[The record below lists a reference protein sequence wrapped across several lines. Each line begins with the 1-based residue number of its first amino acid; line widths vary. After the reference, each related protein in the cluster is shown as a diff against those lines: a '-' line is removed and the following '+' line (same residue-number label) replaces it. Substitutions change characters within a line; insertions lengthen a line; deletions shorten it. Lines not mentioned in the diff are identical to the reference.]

1 MPLISPDFISQNLG
15 ENTKISL
22 WFVKKI
28 KIRSKR
34 QYENGIHGFLLS
46 VCGRKHGKM
55 HYFCRR
61 YLTTKNTTFMLSLF
75 TGSGIGPTI
84 LYLALSIFIG
94 LLLGKIKIAKISLG
108 ITWVL
113 FVGIAFSACGISLN
127 AEMLHVIKEFGLI
140 LFVVAVGLQVGP
152 GFFRSFKKGGL
163 AMNLMA
169 LVNVALGVLITVII
183 AKVAHQDLADMA
195 GVYTGAITNTPGLSA
210 AQQAVTDLGIEGA
223 ADRLAAG
230 YAVAYP
236 LAVVGMILTC
246 ILLRPLCRI
255 DLAKEPFTLETTATA
270 TATSKKGKGGFLLI
284 PVFVIIALGI
294 IIGSIPIPVGMKA
307 PIKLGLAGGPL
318 VVAIIGGWLGV
329 KKGWFSTEF
338 TEGQGVHAL
347 REVGIA
353 LFLAGVGLG
362 AGGKFVETVQVH
374 YMWVVYGVIITMV
387 PPILVTLFGR
397 LVLKMNYYTLMGF
410 IGGSH
415 TDPPTLAFA
424 NTVAPESCKLP
435 NMGYATV
442 YPLTMFLRI
451 FTAQLLVLL
460 AV

>member
-1 MPLISPDFISQNLG
+1 MYN
-15 ENTKISL
+15 
-22 WFVKKI
+22 
-28 KIRSKR
+28 
-34 QYENGIHGFLLS
+34 
-46 VCGRKHGKM
+46 
-55 HYFCRR
+55 
-61 YLTTKNTTFMLSLF
+61 LF
-75 TGSGIGPTI
+75 TGSGVGPTVF
-84 LYLALSIFIG
+84 YLAVSIFLG

-113 FVGIAFSACGISLN
+113 FVGIILSALGVTLN
-127 AEMLHVIKEFGLI
+127 NNMLHIIKEFGLI
-140 LFVVAVGLQVGP
+140 LFVTAVGLQVGP
-152 GFFRSFKKGGL
+152 GFFKSFKKGGL

-169 LVNVALGVLITVII
+169 LVNVGLGVAVTVII
-183 AKVAHQDLADMA
+183 AKLANESLADMT

-230 YAVAYP
+230 YAVTYP
-236 LAVVGMILTC
+236 LAVVGMIMTC
-246 ILLRPLCRI
+246 IILRPLCKI
-255 DLAKEPFTLETTATA
+255 DLKNEPTTLELTNDSNADEKTHGRA
-270 TATSKKGKGGFLLI
+270 SQPNPLI
-284 PVFVIIALGI
+284 PIFIIIAVGI
-294 IIGSIPIPVGMKA
+294 VIGSIPIPVGMDA
-307 PIKLGLAGGPL
+307 PLKLGLAGGPL
-318 VVAIIGGWLGV
+318 VAAIIGGFLGV
-329 KKGWFSTEF
+329 KRGWFDTDF
-338 TEGQGVHAL
+338 TDGKGVHML

-362 AGGKFVETVQVH
+362 AGGVFVATVTEH
-374 YMWVVYGVIITMV
+374 YIWVLYGVIITMV
-387 PPILVTLFGR
+387 PPMIVGLFGR

-424 NTVAPESCKLP
+424 NNIAPEGCKLP

-460 AV
+460 AM

>member
-1 MPLISPDFISQNLG
+1 
-15 ENTKISL
+15 
-22 WFVKKI
+22 
-28 KIRSKR
+28 
-34 QYENGIHGFLLS
+34 
-46 VCGRKHGKM
+46 
-55 HYFCRR
+55 
-61 YLTTKNTTFMLSLF
+61 MLNLF
-75 TGSGIGPTI
+75 TGSGVGPTI
-84 LYLALSIFIG
+84 LYLALSIFVG

-113 FVGIAFSACGISLN
+113 FVGIALSACGVSLN
-127 AEMLHVIKEFGLI
+127 AEMLHIIKEFGLI

-152 GFFRSFKKGGL
+152 GFFRSFRKGGL

-183 AKVAHQDLADMA
+183 AKVANQDLADMA

-210 AQQAVTDLGIEGA
+210 AQQAVNDLGIEGG

-236 LAVVGMILTC
+236 LAVVGMIVSC
-246 ILLRPLCRI
+246 LLLKAFCRI
-255 DLAKEPFTLETTATA
+255 DLKNEPSTENALEPNPEKQATPP
-270 TATSKKGKGGFLLI
+270 SQRHKVNLI
-284 PVFVIIALGI
+284 PIFVIIALGI
-294 IIGSIPIPVGMKA
+294 VIGSIPIPVGMKA

-318 VVAIIGGWLGV
+318 VVAIICGWLGV
-329 KKGWFSTEF
+329 KKGWFTTEF
-338 TEGQGVHAL
+338 TDSHGVWML

-353 LFLAGVGLG
+353 LFLAGVGLS
-362 AGGKFVETVQVH
+362 AGGQFVNTVQEH
-374 YMWVVYGVIITMV
+374 YMWVVYGVIITMI
-387 PPILVTLFGR
+387 PPILITLFGR

-424 NTVAPESCKLP
+424 NTVAPEGCKLP
-435 NMGYATV
+435 NMGYASV

>member
-1 MPLISPDFISQNLG
+1 MYN
-15 ENTKISL
+15 
-22 WFVKKI
+22 
-28 KIRSKR
+28 
-34 QYENGIHGFLLS
+34 
-46 VCGRKHGKM
+46 
-55 HYFCRR
+55 
-61 YLTTKNTTFMLSLF
+61 LF
-75 TGSGIGPTI
+75 TGSGVGPTVF
-84 LYLALSIFIG
+84 YLAVSIFLG

-113 FVGIAFSACGISLN
+113 FVGIILSALGVTLN
-127 AEMLHVIKEFGLI
+127 NNMLHIIKEFGLI
-140 LFVVAVGLQVGP
+140 LFVTAVGLQVGP
-152 GFFRSFKKGGL
+152 GFFKSFKKGGL

-169 LVNVALGVLITVII
+169 LVNVGLGVAVTVVI
-183 AKVAHQDLADMA
+183 AKLANESLADMT

-230 YAVAYP
+230 YAVTYP
-236 LAVVGMILTC
+236 LAVVGMIMTC
-246 ILLRPLCRI
+246 ILLRPLCKI
-255 DLAKEPFTLETTATA
+255 DVKKEPTMLELENDSVAQTQSRASQRKRTINP
-270 TATSKKGKGGFLLI
+270 LI
-284 PVFVIIALGI
+284 PIFIIIAAGI
-294 IIGSIPIPVGMKA
+294 VLGSIPIPVGMDA
-307 PIKLGLAGGPL
+307 PLKLGLAGGPL
-318 VVAIIGGWLGV
+318 VAAIIGSWLGV
-329 KKGWFSTEF
+329 KKGWFDTDF
-338 TEGQGVHAL
+338 TDGKGVHML

-362 AGGKFVETVQVH
+362 AGGVFVATVTKH
-374 YMWVVYGVIITMV
+374 YIWVLYGVIITIV
-387 PPILVTLFGR
+387 PPIIVATFGR

-424 NTVAPESCKLP
+424 NNIAPEGCKLP

-460 AV
+460 AM

>member
-1 MPLISPDFISQNLG
+1 
-15 ENTKISL
+15 
-22 WFVKKI
+22 
-28 KIRSKR
+28 
-34 QYENGIHGFLLS
+34 
-46 VCGRKHGKM
+46 
-55 HYFCRR
+55 
-61 YLTTKNTTFMLSLF
+61 MLNLF
-75 TGSGIGPTI
+75 TGSGVGPTV
-84 LYLALSIFIG
+84 LYLAVSIFVG
-94 LLLGKIKIAKISLG
+94 LLLGKIKIANVSLG

-113 FVGIAFSACGISLN
+113 FVGIALSACGVSLN
-127 AEMLHVIKEFGLI
+127 HDMLHIIKEFGLI

-169 LVNVALGVLITVII
+169 LANVALGVAITVVI
-183 AKVAHQDLADMA
+183 AKVANQDLADMA

-210 AQQAVTDLGIEGA
+210 AQQAVSDMGIEGGA
-223 ADRLAAG
+223 ERLAAG

-236 LAVVGMILTC
+236 LAVVGMIVTC

-255 DLAKEPFTLETTATA
+255 DLQNEPSTEESLEPKAEKQATP
-270 TATSKKGKGGFLLI
+270 SSQRHKVNLI
-284 PVFVIIALGI
+284 PIFVIIALGI

-318 VVAIIGGWLGV
+318 VVAIIGSWLGV
-329 KKGWFSTEF
+329 KKSWFTTEF
-338 TEGQGVHAL
+338 TDSHGVWML

-362 AGGKFVETVQVH
+362 AGGQFVETVQEH
-374 YMWVVYGVIITMV
+374 YMWVVYGLLITMI
-387 PPILVTLFGR
+387 PPVVVGLFGR
-397 LVLKMNYYTLMGF
+397 LVLKVNYYTLMGF

-424 NTVAPESCKLP
+424 NTVAPEGSKLP

>member
-1 MPLISPDFISQNLG
+1 MIN
-15 ENTKISL
+15 
-22 WFVKKI
+22 
-28 KIRSKR
+28 
-34 QYENGIHGFLLS
+34 
-46 VCGRKHGKM
+46 
-55 HYFCRR
+55 
-61 YLTTKNTTFMLSLF
+61 LF
-75 TGSGIGPTI
+75 TGSGVGPTI
-84 LYLALSIFIG
+84 LYLAISIFAG
-94 LLLGKIKIAKISLG
+94 LLLGKIKIAHVTLG

-113 FVGIAFSACGISLN
+113 FVSILISALGVTLN
-127 AEMLHVIKEFGLI
+127 PEMLHIIKEFGLI

-163 AMNLMA
+163 ALNLMA
-169 LVNVALGVLITVII
+169 LVNVALGVLITIII

-210 AQQAVTDLGIEGA
+210 AQQAVTDLGFEGG

-236 LAVVGMILTC
+236 LAVVGMIMTC
-246 ILLRPLCRI
+246 ILLRPKN
-255 DLAKEPFTLETTATA
+255 LATEPTTLSETTLNSQPSTLN
-270 TATSKKGKGGFLLI
+270 SKKSGILLI
-284 PVFVIIALGI
+284 PIFIIIALGI

-329 KKGWFSTEF
+329 KKGWFNTDF
-338 TEGQGVHAL
+338 TEGQGIHML

-362 AGGKFVETVQVH
+362 AGGKFVETVQMH
-374 YMWVVYGVIITMV
+374 YMWVIYGVIITIV

-424 NTVAPESCKLP
+424 NTVAPEGCKLP

>member
-1 MPLISPDFISQNLG
+1 MMQ
-15 ENTKISL
+15 
-22 WFVKKI
+22 
-28 KIRSKR
+28 
-34 QYENGIHGFLLS
+34 
-46 VCGRKHGKM
+46 
-55 HYFCRR
+55 
-61 YLTTKNTTFMLSLF
+61 LF
-75 TGSGIGPTI
+75 TGSGVGPTI
-84 LYLALSIFIG
+84 LYLALSIFVG

-113 FVGIAFSACGISLN
+113 FVGIILSALGISCN
-127 AEMLHVIKEFGLI
+127 HDMLHIIKEFGLI
-140 LFVVAVGLQVGP
+140 LFVTGVGLQVGP

-183 AKVAHQDLADMA
+183 AKVANQSLSDMA

-210 AQQAVTDLGIEGA
+210 AQQAVNDMGMEGA

-255 DLAKEPFTLETTATA
+255 DLKNEPSTEAVLESQPEKHATP
-270 TATSKKGKGGFLLI
+270 TSQRHKANLI
-284 PVFVIIALGI
+284 PIFIIIAIGI
-294 IIGSIPIPVGMKA
+294 VVGSIPIPVGMKA

-329 KKGWFSTEF
+329 KKGWFTTEF
-338 TEGQGVHAL
+338 TDSHGVWML

-353 LFLAGVGLG
+353 LFLACVGLS
-362 AGGKFVETVQVH
+362 AGGQFAATVQEH
-374 YMWVVYGVIITMV
+374 YMWVVYGIVITMV
-387 PPILVTLFGR
+387 PPILVGLFGR

-424 NTVAPESCKLP
+424 NTVAPEGCKLP

>member
-1 MPLISPDFISQNLG
+1 
-15 ENTKISL
+15 
-22 WFVKKI
+22 
-28 KIRSKR
+28 
-34 QYENGIHGFLLS
+34 
-46 VCGRKHGKM
+46 
-55 HYFCRR
+55 
-61 YLTTKNTTFMLSLF
+61 MLNLF
-75 TGSGIGPTI
+75 TGSGVGPTI
-84 LYLALSIFIG
+84 LYLAISIFLG
-94 LLLGKIKIAKISLG
+94 LLLGKIKIANISLG

-113 FVGIAFSACGISLN
+113 FVGIALSACGISLN
-127 AEMLHVIKEFGLI
+127 HDMLHIIKEFGLI

-183 AKVAHQDLADMA
+183 AKVAKQDLADMA

-210 AQQAVTDLGIEGA
+210 AQQAVSDMGVEGGA
-223 ADRLAAG
+223 ERLAAG

-255 DLAKEPFTLETTATA
+255 DLKNEPTTLNLQPSKTLNSQLSTLN
-270 TATSKKGKGGFLLI
+270 SKKIIPLI
-284 PVFVIIALGI
+284 PIFIIIALGI
-294 IIGSIPIPVGMKA
+294 IVGSIPIPVGMKA

-318 VVAIIGGWLGV
+318 VVAIIGSWLGV
-329 KKGWFSTEF
+329 KKGWFTTEF
-338 TEGQGVHAL
+338 TDSHGVWML

-362 AGGKFVETVQVH
+362 AGGQFVNTVQEH
-374 YMWVVYGVIITMV
+374 YMWVIYGIIITMI
-387 PPILVTLFGR
+387 PPILIGLFGR

-424 NTVAPESCKLP
+424 NTVAPEGCKLP

>member
-1 MPLISPDFISQNLG
+1 MNWIVN
-15 ENTKISL
+15 
-22 WFVKKI
+22 
-28 KIRSKR
+28 
-34 QYENGIHGFLLS
+34 
-46 VCGRKHGKM
+46 
-55 HYFCRR
+55 
-61 YLTTKNTTFMLSLF
+61 LF
-75 TGSGIGPTI
+75 TGSGVGSTVM
-84 LYLALSIFIG
+84 YLAISIFAG
-94 LLLGKIKIAKISLG
+94 LLLGRIKVKGVSLG

-113 FVGIAFSACGISLN
+113 FVSILISALGVSLN
-127 AEMLHVIKEFGLI
+127 HDMLHILKEFGLI

-169 LVNVALGVLITVII
+169 LTNVALGVVITFVI
-183 AKVAHQDLADMA
+183 AKVARQDLADMA

-210 AQQAVTDLGIEGA
+210 AQQAVNDLGIDGA

-236 LAVVGMILTC
+236 LAVVGMIMTC

-255 DLAKEPFTLETTATA
+255 DLKNEPSSEDMLEPQSSKQATPI
-270 TATSKKGKGGFLLI
+270 SQRHKVNLI
-284 PVFVIIALGI
+284 PIFVIIAVGI
-294 IIGSIPIPVGMKA
+294 IVGSIPIPVGMKA
-307 PIKLGLAGGPL
+307 PVKLGLAGGPL
-318 VVAIIGGWLGV
+318 VVSIIGSWLGV
-329 KKGWFSTEF
+329 RKGWLTTDF
-338 TEGQGVHAL
+338 TDSHGVWML

-362 AGGKFVETVQVH
+362 AGGQFMATVQEH
-374 YMWVVYGVIITMV
+374 YMWVVYGVIITVV
-387 PPILVTLFGR
+387 PPILIGLFGR

-424 NTVAPESCKLP
+424 NTLAPEGCKLP

-451 FTAQLLVLL
+451 FSAQLLVLL

>member
-1 MPLISPDFISQNLG
+1 
-15 ENTKISL
+15 
-22 WFVKKI
+22 
-28 KIRSKR
+28 
-34 QYENGIHGFLLS
+34 
-46 VCGRKHGKM
+46 
-55 HYFCRR
+55 
-61 YLTTKNTTFMLSLF
+61 MLDLF

-94 LLLGKIKIAKISLG
+94 LLLGRIKIAKISLG

-113 FVGIAFSACGISLN
+113 FVGIAFSVCGISLN
-127 AEMLHVIKEFGLI
+127 AEMLHIIKEFGLI

-183 AKVAHQDLADMA
+183 AKVAKQDLADMS

-210 AQQAVTDLGIEGA
+210 AQQAVTDLGIESA

-255 DLAKEPFTLETTATA
+255 DLTKEATDLSETTPNSQPLTHN
-270 TATSKKGKGGFLLI
+270 SKKNDFQLI
-284 PVFVIIALGI
+284 PIFVIIAIGI
-294 IIGSIPIPVGMKA
+294 IIGCIPIPVGMKA
-307 PIKLGLAGGPL
+307 PVKLGLAGGPL
-318 VVAIIGGWLGV
+318 VVAIIGSCLGV
-329 KKGWFSTEF
+329 KKGWFSTDY
-338 TEGQGVHAL
+338 TEGQGVYAL

-353 LFLAGVGLG
+353 LFLAGVGLS
-362 AGGKFVETVQVH
+362 AGGKFMDTVQTH

-387 PPILVTLFGR
+387 PPILVGLFGR

-424 NTVAPESCKLP
+424 NTVAPEGCKLP

-451 FTAQLLVLL
+451 FTAQLLVLM
-460 AV
+460 AM

>member
-1 MPLISPDFISQNLG
+1 
-15 ENTKISL
+15 
-22 WFVKKI
+22 
-28 KIRSKR
+28 
-34 QYENGIHGFLLS
+34 
-46 VCGRKHGKM
+46 
-55 HYFCRR
+55 
-61 YLTTKNTTFMLSLF
+61 MLNLF
-75 TGSGIGPTI
+75 TGSGVGPTI
-84 LYLALSIFIG
+84 FYLAISIFVG
-94 LLLGKIKIAKISLG
+94 LLLGKLKVAKISLG

-113 FVGIAFSACGISLN
+113 FVGIALSACGVMLN
-127 AEMLHVIKEFGLI
+127 AEMLHVVKEFGLI

-169 LVNVALGVLITVII
+169 LANVALGVLITVII
-183 AKVAHQDLADMA
+183 AKVAKQDLADMA

-210 AQQAVTDLGIEGA
+210 AQQAVTDVGVEGGA
-223 ADRLAAG
+223 ERLAAG
-230 YAVAYP
+230 YAVTYP
-236 LAVVGMILTC
+236 LAVVGMIVSC
-246 ILLRPLCRI
+246 ILLRVFCRI
-255 DLAKEPFTLETTATA
+255 DLAKEPVALETSSVETLAG
-270 TATSKKGKGGFLLI
+270 KKGKGGILLI
-284 PVFVIIALGI
+284 PIFVIIALGLVV
-294 IIGSIPIPVGMKA
+294 GSIPIPVGMKA

-338 TEGQGVHAL
+338 TEGQGVHML

-353 LFLAGVGLG
+353 LFLAGVGLS
-362 AGGKFVETVQVH
+362 AGGQFVATVQEH
-374 YMWVVYGVIITMV
+374 YLWVVYGIIITMV
-387 PPILVTLFGR
+387 PPILITLFGR

-424 NTVAPESCKLP
+424 NTVAPEGCKLP